1 MVSFSPKKLLGRR
14 EGCVPKGQQAAV
26 CRGVCRLGVVSYS
39 KTSFL
44 AHLRLSHSW
53 LSSHIPH
60 LPASPGPLCAPPQ
73 LVSNGRGSSG
83 S

>member
-1 MVSFSPKKLLGRR
+1 MVSFSSKKLLGRR
-14 EGCVPKGQQAAV
+14 EGCVPKGQQAA
-26 CRGVCRLGVVSYS
+26 VCRLGVVSYS